1 MTRTRVLIA
10 LGFAALA
17 VSIAWVLF
25 IGLPRWTAKPT
36 PQPEEPRTATV
47 AEPEPATSPSAP
59 HIKARLYYLSDDGLR
74 LRPEERE
81 VLLGTGTAE
90 QARHIVEAQLEPVQA
105 PMASAIPEGTKLK
118 ELFIS
123 DKGEAY
129 VDLSSEVSTNH
140 PGGSLDEILT
150 VYTVVDALT
159 DNLPAITSVQIL
171 IDGKE
176 VDTLAG
182 HVDLRRPLAKN
193 MTWVEAPA
201 VASPSAPSAH

>member
-1 MTRTRVLIA
+1 MTRTRVLITV
-10 LGFAALA
+10 GFTALA

-25 IGLPRWTAKPT
+25 VGLPRWTAKPT
-36 PQPEEPRTATV
+36 PQPEEPRTSTV
-47 AEPEPATSPSAP
+47 AEPEPATAPSAP
-59 HIKARLYYLSDDGLR
+59 HIKARLFYLSDDGLR

-81 VLLGTGTAE
+81 ILLGAGTAE

-105 PMASAIPEGTKLK
+105 PMASAIPQGTKLK

-140 PGGSLDEILT
+140 TGGSLDEILT
-150 VYTVVDALT
+150 VYTLVDALT
-159 DNLPAITSVQIL
+159 DNLPAVTAVQIL

-193 MTWVEAPA
+193 MTWVETAA
-201 VASPSAPSAH
+201 SAPSAPAAR

>member
-1 MTRTRVLIA
+1 MTRTRALIA
-10 LGFAALA
+10 LGFTVLA
-17 VSIAWVLF
+17 VSLAWVLF
-25 IGLPRWTAKPT
+25 VGLSRWTAKPT
-36 PQPEEPRTATV
+36 PQPEEPPRTATV
-47 AEPEPATSPSAP
+47 AEPEPATAPSAP

-81 VLLGTGTAE
+81 ILLGAGTAE

-105 PMASAIPEGTKLK
+105 PMASAIPQGTKLK

-140 PGGSLDEILT
+140 TGGSLDEILT
-150 VYTVVDALT
+150 VYTLVDALT
-159 DNLPAITSVQIL
+159 DNLPAVTAVQIL

-193 MTWVEAPA
+193 MTWVEVPAPA
-201 VASPSAPSAH
+201 PAPR